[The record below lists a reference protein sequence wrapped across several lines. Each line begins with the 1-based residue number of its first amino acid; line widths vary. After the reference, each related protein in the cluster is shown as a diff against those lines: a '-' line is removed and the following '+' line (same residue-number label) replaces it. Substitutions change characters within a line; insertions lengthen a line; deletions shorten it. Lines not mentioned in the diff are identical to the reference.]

1 MSQGQSRMFI
11 GLELDKTTKLAI
23 NHWRETHLS
32 FLPGKPV
39 PMENYHITLSFLG
52 HIPASKMESLDLL
65 LQKVSESNEFSRRL
79 VTAEIA
85 ELGTFL
91 KPQVLYLGVT
101 KTDTL
106 MTLAKRCRSV
116 NNKLSLPQHHSEY
129 RPHISLCRKH
139 LENTPIDVQ
148 TPKLKLR
155 FDQFHLFESVSS
167 STFGKPPSYIKRLSY
182 TL

>member
-1 MSQGQSRMFI
+1 MSQGQNRMFI
-11 GLELDKTTKLAI
+11 GLELDKTAKLAI
-23 NHWRETHLS
+23 NHWRETQLG

-39 PMENYHITLSFLG
+39 PMENFHITLSFLG
-52 HIPASKMESLDLL
+52 HVPINKMESLDLL
-65 LQKVSESNEFSRRL
+65 LQKVSESNEFSRSL
-79 VTAEIA
+79 VTTEIT

-91 KPQVLYLGVT
+91 KPQVLYLGLT

-106 MTLAKRCRSV
+106 MTLAKRCRTV

-148 TPKLKLR
+148 TPELKLR
-155 FDQFHLFESVSS
+155 FEEFHLFESVSS
-167 STFGKPPSYIKRLSY
+167 STFGKSPSYIKQLSFP
-182 TL
+182 L